1 MKTANDLRAQGV
13 KVNESDLK
21 LIQEANAL
29 TAGTGGEY
37 VTKLLEQKRLQE
49 GIKNDLEDAD
59 RIKRDSLSSDDRMMD
74 RARELKRLRDAGM
87 IDERTFNTAMT
98 KNAKDNMGEAAQ
110 YRGAAS
116 AQAGSVE
123 AYKLLLDRDKSV
135 INETRKQTAAAEK
148 VAEIMDKLRTQ
159 FESAP
164 MIRAAR

>member
-1 MKTANDLRAQGV
+1 
-13 KVNESDLK
+13 
-21 LIQEANAL
+21 
-29 TAGTGGEY
+29 
-37 VTKLLEQKRLQE
+37 
-49 GIKNDLEDAD
+49 
-59 RIKRDSLSSDDRMMD
+59 
-74 RARELKRLRDAGM
+74 M
-87 IDERTFNTAMT
+87 IDERAFNTAMM
-98 KNAKDNMGEAAQ
+98 KNAKDNMGEATQ